1 MSSKY
6 RNQKRNAMKY
16 TINMMLALTMILFLS
31 SFSSSPAEA
40 PSALRWAKLGSSKVD
55 FKLDKDV
62 ILLGPREG
70 RFSKLKLDVSGGNL
84 NMHRMKIE
92 YLNGQSEIYDL
103 AHKFTNRASTH
114 IIDIDGRRRVIKK
127 ITFWHNT
134 KKRCRNKAKITV
146 FGK

>member
-1 MSSKY
+1 
-6 RNQKRNAMKY
+6 MKN
-16 TINMMLALTMILFLS
+16 IAIFFLVILFLS

-84 NMHRMKIE
+84 NMHKMKIE
-92 YLNGQSEIYDL
+92 YLNGQSETYNL

-134 KKRCRNKAKITV
+134 KKRSRNKAKVTV
-146 FGK
+146 YGR